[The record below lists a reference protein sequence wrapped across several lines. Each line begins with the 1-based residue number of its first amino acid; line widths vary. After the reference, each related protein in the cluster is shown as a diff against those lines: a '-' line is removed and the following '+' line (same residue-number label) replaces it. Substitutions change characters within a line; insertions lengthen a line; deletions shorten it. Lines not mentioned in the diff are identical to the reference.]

1 MIFGA
6 LMLDPSDLLGWLAT
20 RGAQLHLVSPITG
33 PRMKS
38 CQVADCAS
46 RIAPTCLAVAFMV
59 VPLRECGSSLSRTR
73 ALSGLQSPLLDL
85 SRQVGDD
92 EPQLAAAGALE
103 IVDQPGVDGDLRAET
118 RA

>member
-46 RIAPTCLAVAFMV
+46 RIAPPLTRTAVLHGPRLV
-59 VPLRECGSSLSRTR
+59 SR
-73 ALSGLQSPLLDL
+73 
-85 SRQVGDD
+85 
-92 EPQLAAAGALE
+92 
-103 IVDQPGVDGDLRAET
+103 
-118 RA
+118 